1 MGTGNM
7 ITLHIYRKR
16 IVKPNYYANAK
27 PISVYVDGYHICDMK
42 PQDYTAVYVV
52 PGTHKI
58 VMKVPG
64 VFEDPLTKE
73 FSVYDSTTDV
83 YLAFRGRM
91 GKYIAPKIFEIA
103 QYDLGE
109 FSSTQGD
116 MATVNMRCEDIA
128 LKSYIWYTVTVD
140 DYAAGVM
147 DGKHP
152 EMAFNAARGKH
163 RVMFE
168 SLFDLAYASLDV
180 KDDSSLVIVQDSN
193 IISVTSLKYNSA
205 SLDRPVKC
213 VFTRTSKFRGCA
225 GTTRITIDTDIN
237 LSLNNG
243 GTSAVFISEGRHTL
257 MVKANKVNVREFIVP
272 ANCSE
277 IDILIDNMDD
287 IVSITAK

>member
-1 MGTGNM
+1 M

-73 FSVYDSTTDV
+73 FTVYDSTTDV

-103 QYDLGE
+103 QYNLGE

-168 SLFDLAYASLDV
+168 SLFDLAYASLEV
-180 KDDSSLVIVQDSN
+180 KDDSSLVIVQDCN
-193 IISVTSLKYNSA
+193 IVSVSPLMNNSA
-205 SLDRPVKC
+205 SSIRPVKC
-213 VFTRTSKFRGCA
+213 VFTRTSKFSGCA
-225 GTTRITIDTDIN
+225 GTTRITIDNDIN
-237 LSLNNG
+237 LSLKNG
-243 GTSAVFISEGRHTL
+243 ETKDVFISEGRHTL
-257 MVKANKVNVREFIVP
+257 MVKANKVTVREFIVP
-272 ANCSE
+272 DNCSE
-277 IDILIDNMDD
+277 INILIDNLDE
-287 IVSITAK
+287 ICSITAK